1 MDNLSRLPGGAKL
14 VDDVV
19 LRINRAAED
28 ADCSGGLMGDEKNPR
43 GHSPNSEEASMSV
56 FDTIRIAASGLTA
69 QRLRMDVAASNLA
82 NAQTTRTAGGQIGE
96 PYQAEAVVFQAQQM
110 GPMSADQGVSA
121 VAIVRPNRANTR
133 VYDPNNP
140 DADANGFVNY
150 PNVDVA
156 SEMTDMMGAAR
167 SYQVNATVA
176 QAAKQQALDALDL
189 GRG

>member
-1 MDNLSRLPGGAKL
+1 
-14 VDDVV
+14 
-19 LRINRAAED
+19 
-28 ADCSGGLMGDEKNPR
+28 
-43 GHSPNSEEASMSV
+43 MSV

-82 NAQTTRTAGGQIGE
+82 NAQTTRTQGGQAGQ
-96 PYQAEAVVFQAQQM
+96 PYQEEAVVFQARQM
-110 GPMSADQGVSA
+110 GTMAAAQGVSA
-121 VAIVRPNRANTR
+121 VAIVQPPKPNVR

-140 DADANGFVNY
+140 DADQQGFVNY

-176 QAAKQQALDALDL
+176 QAAKQQALDAIDL
-189 GRG
+189 GRA

>member
-1 MDNLSRLPGGAKL
+1 
-14 VDDVV
+14 
-19 LRINRAAED
+19 
-28 ADCSGGLMGDEKNPR
+28 
-43 GHSPNSEEASMSV
+43 MSV

-82 NAQTTRTAGGQIGE
+82 NAQTTRTQGGVAGQ
-96 PYQAEAVVFQAQQM
+96 PYEAEQVVFQSQQM
-110 GPMSADQGVSA
+110 GPASADQGVSA
-121 VAIVRPNRANTR
+121 IAIVQSTKPNVR

-140 DADANGFVNY
+140 DADQSGFVNY

-156 SEMTDMMGAAR
+156 SEMSDMMGAAR

-189 GRG
+189 GKA